1 MFSNL
6 PGWVSVVLIL
16 SQISYNMVYL
26 EWSFSYVDSVLPS
39 FKERFFPYYLLNS
52 FSIILLCLYFRD
64 TSYPLSFVPLSSLD
78 DIYYLA
84 IILM

>member
-6 PGWVSVVLIL
+6 PGWVLVVLIL

-52 FSIILLCLYFRD
+52 FLYHFIVSLLQRYQ
-64 TSYPLSFVPLSSLD
+64 LSFVLCS
-78 DIYYLA
+78 
-84 IILM
+84 IIIIG